1 MHPKPVRV
9 LSSTAVLLFTLV
21 LVSCSAC
28 SSRQNPD
35 ELRQKAAQTTA
46 ELRNDAKAIASGVKE
61 GMQRDKI
68 VDVNHASK
76 EQLTTLPGI
85 DDAVADRVIA
95 DRPYKTAHELV
106 TRRVISEEEYQRI
119 RSRIMA
125 Q

>member
-9 LSSTAVLLFTLV
+9 LSFTAVLLLTTFFV
-21 LVSCSAC
+21 GCMAC
-28 SSRQNPD
+28 STKQNPD

-46 ELRNDAKAIASGVKE
+46 ELRNDAKAIASGVKQ
-61 GMQRDKI
+61 GMKSDQV
-68 VDVNHASK
+68 VDINHASK

-95 DRPYKTAHELV
+95 DRPYKAAHDLV
-106 TRRVISEEEYQRI
+106 ARRVISQEEYQKIQDRI
-119 RSRIMA
+119 IA